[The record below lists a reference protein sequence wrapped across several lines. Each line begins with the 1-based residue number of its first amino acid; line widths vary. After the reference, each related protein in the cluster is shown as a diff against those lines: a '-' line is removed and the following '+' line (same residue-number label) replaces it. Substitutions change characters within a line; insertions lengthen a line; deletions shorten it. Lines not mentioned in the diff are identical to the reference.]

1 MKTGLPP
8 WATLD
13 TIDKDGER
21 LTVDELHRRLFT
33 PLAANFVGIT
43 VGGQAAAHY
52 DQAHP
57 WGEELELPCGEQLVL
72 RVSP

>member
-33 PLAANFVGIT
+33 PLAANFGNYEVFG
-43 VGGQAAAHY
+43 
-52 DQAHP
+52 P
-57 WGEELELPCGEQLVL
+57 F
-72 RVSP
+72 